1 MTDGLGRLSGIL
13 TRPGCGAVKIG
24 SVAVASDKDHQKRA
38 AQPQSTQGIVRKIV
52 AAIDFSP
59 ISARV
64 VDHAASLA
72 AALAAE
78 LTILHVA
85 APDPDFVGY
94 SAGPQTVR
102 DARARE
108 LRAEHRKLQEVAET
122 LRDRGI
128 ATRALL
134 IQGPT
139 AQQILAETKRLG
151 AGMIVVGSHGHGRLY
166 RALVGSVTENVV
178 RAAVCPV
185 LVVPAEED

>member
-1 MTDGLGRLSGIL
+1 MRRLL
-13 TRPGCGAVKIG
+13 
-24 SVAVASDKDHQKRA
+24 
-38 AQPQSTQGIVRKIV
+38 

-64 VDHAASLA
+64 VDQAASLA
-72 AALAAE
+72 AAFSAE

-94 SAGPQTVR
+94 AAGPQTVR

-122 LRDRGI
+122 LRDREI

-139 AQQILAETKRLG
+139 AEQILAEAKRLE
-151 AGMIVVGSHGHGRLY
+151 AGMIVVGSHGHGSLY
-166 RALVGSVTENVV
+166 RALLGSVSEDVV

-185 LVVPAEED
+185 LVVPAEAN